1 MIEETHLWPNI
12 PNTLNMSEICPVCS
26 NQRYACFSATLLQKY
41 QVDYF
46 YCDRYGLLQTE
57 TPYWLEEA
65 YQSAIAAADT
75 GLVSRNISISRI
87 LARILF
93 FLFDRQGKYLD
104 IAGGYGMLTR
114 LMRDIGFDFYWS
126 DLYCENLLA
135 KGFEYENASKP
146 FTAITA
152 FEVLEHIWEPFDFI
166 KTSLQEAETST
177 IVFSTELFSGE
188 PPSPDTWSYY
198 ALNTGQHI
206 SFYQQKTL
214 KVLAQ
219 SLSLNFYS
227 HGNIH
232 MFSDRSI
239 SNYLFSFLVS
249 RISSVLFEYV
259 ESNLQSK
266 TLVDFKKLIN

>member
-1 MIEETHLWPNI
+1 MTKE
-12 PNTLNMSEICPVCS
+12 CPVCGNNREVS
-26 NQRYACFSATLLQKY
+26 FSATILRKY

-46 YCDRYGLLQTE
+46 YCDRCGLLQTE
-57 TPYWLEEA
+57 TPYWLDEA

-75 GLVSRNISISRI
+75 GLVARNISISRI

-135 KGFEYENASKP
+135 KGFESGNASKP

-152 FEVLEHIWEPFDFI
+152 FEVLEHIYNPFDFI

-177 IVFSTELFSGE
+177 IVFSTELFSAD

-219 SLSLNFYS
+219 NLSLNICSY
-227 HGNIH
+227 GNIH
-232 MFSDRSI
+232 MLTDKSI
-239 SNYLFSFLVS
+239 DNIFFSFLVS
-249 RISSVLFEYV
+249 RLSDLLFEPV
-259 ESNLQSK
+259 KNNLQSK
-266 TLVDFKKLIN
+266 TLLDYQNLMS